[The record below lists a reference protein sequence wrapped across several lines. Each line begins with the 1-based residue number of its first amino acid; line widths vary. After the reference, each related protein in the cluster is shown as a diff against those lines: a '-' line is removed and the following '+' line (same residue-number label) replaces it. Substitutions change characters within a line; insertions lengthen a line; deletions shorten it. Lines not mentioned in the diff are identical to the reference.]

1 MAKKRILRYH
11 HIIHKVRENPSSFNE
26 ILDYLERQGE
36 IQEHD
41 FSISQRT
48 LQRDL
53 NDIREIY
60 SIDIQHN
67 NSTGK
72 YSIID
77 ESQTESQAR
86 ALEAF
91 DLFNSLNLKEK
102 LSEYI
107 DFEKRTPL
115 GTEHIYTVLSAA
127 KERRVLRFKYLKFGE
142 SIPTEREV
150 EPYAIKESKFRW
162 YIVGKDRTKDEL
174 RIFGL
179 ERLSDLEIS
188 NIRFKRPQPKF
199 KVREFFKDF
208 YGINRYVQDGFDKE
222 TIVFVS
228 DIRQAKY
235 IKTLPIHSSQK
246 VIKREPNKI
255 HFELQVKI
263 TYDLIM
269 ELLSY
274 GSDIEVLQPQSL
286 RDLLKKRFESA
297 AGLYATHK

>member
-11 HIIHKVRENPSSFNE
+11 HIIHKVRENPSSYKE

-41 FSISQRT
+41 FKISQRT

-67 NSTGK
+67 SSTGK
-72 YSIID
+72 YVIID
-77 ESQTESQAR
+77 EAQTESQAR

-107 DFEKRTPL
+107 DFEKRRPL

-127 KERRVLRFKYLKFGE
+127 KKRRVLKFKYLKFGE
-142 SIPTEREV
+142 SVPTVREV
-150 EPYAIKESKFRW
+150 EPYAIKESRFRW
-162 YIVGKDRTKDEL
+162 YIVGIDRGSGEI
-174 RIFGL
+174 RAFGL
-179 ERLSDLEIS
+179 ERLSDLEVS

-199 KVREFFKDF
+199 NVRKFFKDY

-222 TIVFVS
+222 TIEFTCN
-228 DIRQAKY
+228 IRQAKY

-255 HFELQVKI
+255 HFELQVNI

-286 RDLLKKRFESA
+286 RDLLKNRFESA
-297 AGLYATHK
+297 AGLYK